1 MIDDDAVVCLKCG
14 CLVGGQIK
22 PNKPTAKPTTP
33 AVSNALD
40 AKISFLDWLPLALGV
55 IAIVSAIVKS
65 VLMFDI
71 LYNLFN
77 DISDYTHDLK
87 YSLSRFTTLY
97 WWFSHDDYLG
107 ISTLFCMPPAG
118 ALAIFMAI
126 PGLKKQNKLPAIFGL
141 VLGALS
147 LIVPIIARL
156 CLLIID

>member
-1 MIDDDAVVCLKCG
+1 MKYCSKCGNMIDDDAVVCLKCG

-33 AVSNALD
+33 AISNALD

-65 VLMFDI
+65 ILMLGVLLEF
-71 LYNLFN
+71 FA
-77 DISDYTHDLK
+77 TV
-87 YSLSRFTTLY
+87 SRFY
-97 WWFSHDDYLG
+97 FSYDDYLR

-118 ALAIFMAI
+118 TLAIFMAI

>member
-22 PNKPTAKPTTP
+22 PNKPTAKPATP
-33 AVSNALD
+33 AISNALD
-40 AKISFLDWLPLALGV
+40 AKITFLDWLPLVLGV

-65 VLMFDI
+65 ILMFDI
-71 LYNLFN
+71 LGKQLLAKSYYYYYFVYN
-77 DISDYTHDLK
+77 
-87 YSLSRFTTLY
+87 
-97 WWFSHDDYLG
+97 DYLR
-107 ISTLFCMPPAG
+107 ISTLFCMPSAG

-147 LIVPIIARL
+147 LLIPLIARL
-156 CLLIID
+156 CLLID